1 MSNNDFEGP
10 LIGGGGGEG
19 NIPAFDL
26 RVIKLD
32 GNNLY
37 GMADIFFMFLMK
49 LEVVEIAGNHF
60 GGPVPKSASM
70 CSVSSVLIFVC
81 GHDRPR

>member
-1 MSNNDFEGP
+1 MEVFIVSNNKFEGP

-19 NIPAFDL
+19 NVPAFDL

-37 GMADIFFMFLMK
+37 GNPAIFFMVLTK

-60 GGPVPKSASM
+60 GGNVPASASN
-70 CSVSSVLIFVC
+70 CRVSLSPLVA
-81 GHDRPR
+81 